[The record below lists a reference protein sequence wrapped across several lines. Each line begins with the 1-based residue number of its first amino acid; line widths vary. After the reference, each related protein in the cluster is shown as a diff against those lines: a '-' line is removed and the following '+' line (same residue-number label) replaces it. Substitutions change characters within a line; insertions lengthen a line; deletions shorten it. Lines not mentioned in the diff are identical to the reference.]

1 MSDAFLLSTASMGTV
16 VTIHIVGGAASS
28 DRAAHHRAAE
38 RALGWFREVERVC
51 SRFEPTS
58 EVSQLSSRAG
68 EAVPASPMLFAA
80 THFALAVAEET
91 GGAFDP
97 TLGSLLEAAGF
108 NHEHRS
114 GWPVRIAPATNG
126 AASFRDIEL
135 DADAHTITL
144 VRPLL
149 LDLGAVAK
157 GLAID
162 MAAKELDD
170 NGYENFAVDAGGDL
184 YFAGNNAAGEPWSV
198 GLRHPRREADII
210 EEFRVS
216 NSAVCT
222 SGDYERR
229 AVGGG
234 DNTAIEHHIVD
245 PRTGTSAKRCASV
258 TTLAPSAMVADA
270 LGTAAFVLGP
280 IDGLALLERHGLDA
294 VIITP
299 ALERTATAGVPAA
312 GGVYRGESPTT
323 GRMSAG

>member
-16 VTIHIVGGAASS
+16 VTIHVVGGGSSS
-28 DRAAHHRAAE
+28 DRAAQHRAAE

-58 EVSQLSSRAG
+58 EVSALSGRVG
-68 EAVPASPMLFAA
+68 EPVPVSPMLFAA

-114 GWPVRIAPATNG
+114 GWPVRIAPASNG
-126 AASFRDIEL
+126 ATTFRDVEL
-135 DADAHTITL
+135 DVETRTITL
-144 VRPLL
+144 NSPLL

-162 MAAKELDD
+162 MAAKELRED
-170 NGYENFAVDAGGDL
+170 GYENFTVDAGGDL
-184 YFAGNNAAGEPWSV
+184 YFAGSNAAGEPWSV
-198 GLRHPRREADII
+198 GIRHPRREGELI
-210 EEFRVS
+210 ETLRVS
-216 NSAVCT
+216 NVAVCT

-229 AVGGG
+229 ASGGG
-234 DNTAIEHHIVD
+234 SAIDHHIID
-245 PRTGTSAKRCASV
+245 PRTGASANRCASV
-258 TTLAPSAMVADA
+258 TTLASSAMIADA

-280 IDGLALLERHGLDA
+280 IDGLALLERHGIDA
-294 VIITP
+294 VIVSP
-299 ALERTATAGVPAA
+299 ELERVATAGVPAMGAAYRSESVVDGSARA
-312 GGVYRGESPTT
+312 G
-323 GRMSAG
+323 